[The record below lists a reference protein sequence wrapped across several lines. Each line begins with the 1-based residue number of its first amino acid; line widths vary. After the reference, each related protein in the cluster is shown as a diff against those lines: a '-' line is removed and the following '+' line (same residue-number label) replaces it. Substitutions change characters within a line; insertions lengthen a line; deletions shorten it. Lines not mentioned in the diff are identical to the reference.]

1 MLPAAPKDVGR
12 LSDVLVSA
20 AAAMG
25 LGGANRLRL
34 PKVSSAIVVL
44 VDGLGYENLT
54 TANGYARFLNSLKID
69 SIRCEFP
76 STTAT
81 SLTGLATGK
90 RSGAHGIIGYSIF
103 DRLASRVRNLLT
115 GWSSRE
121 EAGEF
126 RKALPLSLQL
136 GKSVTVVGPGAYED
150 TGFTEL
156 TMAGAAYSA
165 VDDVPSRFAKALN
178 LAASA
183 GNLIY
188 LYVPELDQYA
198 HRFGVESDN
207 WLHGLESLDRDLKT
221 FIEKVPG
228 NVGVIITADH
238 GVLDV
243 PNGNHIYLDEYSWYT
258 EAVSLTTGDPR
269 CNFLYL
275 DVDQSLTNLRGELTM
290 AFGEQAYVVTQD
302 ELIAAGWLFEEVV
315 DQSNYQPDLYLIW
328 QGNCV
333 GYDRRTAKPQHLK
346 MIGQHG
352 AISDRETRIP
362 LIRAGGF

>member
-1 MLPAAPKDVGR
+1 MLPVAPKDVGR

-25 LGGANRLRL
+25 IGGENRLRL

-44 VDGLGYENLT
+44 VDGLGFENLT
-54 TANGYARFLNSLKID
+54 SASGYARFFNSLKID

-90 RSGAHGIIGYSIF
+90 RSGEHGIIGYSVF
-103 DRLASRVRNLLT
+103 DGLASRVRNLLT
-115 GWSSRE
+115 GWTSRE

-126 RKALPLSLQL
+126 RKSPPLSLKL
-136 GKSVTVVGPGAYED
+136 GNSITVIGPGAYAD

-156 TMAGAAYSA
+156 TMAGAAY
-165 VDDVPSRFAKALN
+165 VPVEDVSSRFAKALER
-178 LAASA
+178 ASSA

-207 WLHGLESLDRDLKT
+207 WLHGLEALDRDLET

-228 NVGVIITADH
+228 HVGVIITADH

-243 PNGNHIYLDEYSWYT
+243 PAGNHFYLDEYAWFT
-258 EAVSLTTGDPR
+258 ESVAVTTGDPR

-275 DVDQSLTNLRGELTM
+275 APDQSLADLRNELTM
-290 AFGEQAYVVTQD
+290 AFGELAYVVTHDQ
-302 ELIAAGWLFEEVV
+302 LITAGWLIEEVV
-315 DQSNYQPDLYLIW
+315 DQSNFQPDLYLVW
-328 QGNCV
+328 QGNYV
-333 GYDRRTAKPQHLK
+333 GYDRRSAKPQHLK